1 MDYFTKGD
9 NMQSVKNYTKDRL
22 DDIEIMMKII
32 DANDGNMD
40 YQLMLKSSVIL
51 MIYNSIEGT
60 MSALMEVLFDSLN
73 RNKLSLKNL
82 PEKLKKIILEYHLKT
97 IDKKADKLEDFAKNY
112 NEKNC
117 NISYLEIN
125 KYLKLFSGNLDSR
138 SIKEISKKFGICFD
152 LEEPFLLKVKN
163 IRNSLSHGE
172 KSFRVA
178 CQDYTVNEL
187 KEGLEKTRTYLDKL
201 IEAYGQFI
209 QRLTDEESLR

>member
-1 MDYFTKGD
+1 
-9 NMQSVKNYTKDRL
+9 MQSVKKYTKERL
-22 DDIEIMMKII
+22 DDIKIMMNII
-32 DANDGNMD
+32 DDNYGNID
-40 YQLMLKSSVIL
+40 YQLVLKSSVIL

-60 MSALMEVLFDSLN
+60 MSTLMEALFDSLN

-97 IDKKADKLEDFAKNY
+97 IGKKADKLEGFAKNY

-117 NISYLEIN
+117 AISYLEIN
-125 KYLKLFSGNLDSR
+125 KYFKLFSGNLDSR
-138 SIKEISKKFGICFD
+138 SIKEISKKFGISFT

-172 KSFRVA
+172 KSFLVA

-201 IEAYGQFI
+201 IETYGQFI

>member
-1 MDYFTKGD
+1 MGYFIKGD
-9 NMQSVKNYTKDRL
+9 NMQSVKNYTKERL
-22 DDIEIMMKII
+22 DDIEMMLNII
-32 DANDGNMD
+32 DADDAKID

-60 MSALMEVLFDSLN
+60 MSTLMEVLFDSLN
-73 RNKLSLKNL
+73 RKELSLKNL
-82 PEKLKKIILEYHLKT
+82 PKKLKKIILKYHLKT
-97 IDKKADKLEDFAKNY
+97 IGNKADKLEGFAKNY

-117 NISYLEIN
+117 DISYLEIN
-125 KYLKLFSGNLDSR
+125 KYLNLFSGNLDSR
-138 SIKEISKKFGICFD
+138 RIKEISEEFGIYFD

>member
-1 MDYFTKGD
+1 
-9 NMQSVKNYTKDRL
+9 MQSVKKYTKERL
-22 DDIEIMMKII
+22 DDIKIMMNII
-32 DANDGNMD
+32 DANYGNIE
-40 YQLMLKSSVIL
+40 YQLVLKSSVIL

-60 MSALMEVLFDSLN
+60 MSTLMEVLFDSLN
-73 RNKLSLKNL
+73 RNELSLKNL
-82 PEKLKKIILEYHLKT
+82 PEKFKKIILEYHLKT
-97 IDKKADKLEDFAKNY
+97 IGKKADKLEDFAKNY

-117 NISYLEIN
+117 DISYLEIN
-125 KYLKLFSGNLDSR
+125 KYFKLFSGNLDSR
-138 SIKEISKKFGICFD
+138 SIKEISKKFGIHFA

-187 KEGLEKTRTYLDKL
+187 KEGLEKTRTYLDEL
-201 IEAYGQFI
+201 IEVYGQFI